1 MEAFLVRD
9 DVPIITLLNKVL
21 RDAAK
26 NRRELDYLES
36 LRK

>member
-1 MEAFLVRD
+1 MEAFLIRD
-9 DVPIITLLNKVL
+9 DVPVVTILNKVL

-26 NRRELDYLES
+26 NKRELDSLES

>member
-1 MEAFLVRD
+1 MEAFLIRD

-26 NRRELDYLES
+26 NRRELEYLES